1 MSGDTAMEHR
11 FRWDEMDS
19 SNNKYEWAVAAPSD
33 EILRRMWTGWSVVSL
48 TCGFF
53 ALAVFTGMISKRQ
66 VRENSFNVYV
76 MAVSFPDFMPGILC
90 GVDCVLRVM
99 EGDAY
104 TRNQCKFQAF
114 YTSFNVVCNSWMN
127 ALICWEIHRLLRCSM
142 RRERYFPPTVCNVLR
157 NSGIV
162 FLWSCITASLPLWPF
177 DWVLLD
183 VDYAAAGAGCVSL
196 VPRFSKW
203 IRS

>member
-157 NSGIV
+157 NSGIIPME
-162 FLWSCITASLPLWPF
+162 LYHGKSSSLAVRLG
-177 DWVLLD
+177 VTRRRL
-183 VDYAAAGAGCVSL
+183 C
-196 VPRFSKW
+196 
-203 IRS
+203 RSRGWMCKSRSTFFKMD